1 MGFEMDQLSPP
12 TTDRPHRLT
21 GARAKLAAGLGLG
34 ERRKTKRANGRAC
47 VRWFFSDAELAAV
60 EAEERRRNSPQPVDP
75 SRTIRLGRERS
86 SHIVVARSL
95 GLGEEVRA
103 GKTRAFFISQAEAL
117 QIYETIRARRIE
129 AAKRSRAKYL
139 LNRREKCALEPPAET
154 HFAPVRDARERAIE
168 SFREELAAG
177 RERRDAWRYACGWT
191 GYEGPMPMVEVEPVD
206 RAALIAEAA
215 QRRDGD
221 HRESRRV
228 MAPAR
233 ARGAA

>member
-1 MGFEMDQLSPP
+1 MTAER
-12 TTDRPHRLT
+12 THRLT

-34 ERRKTKRANGRAC
+34 ERRETKRVNGRAC
-47 VRWFFSDAELAAV
+47 VRWFFSDEEIAAV

-75 SRTIRLGRERS
+75 SRSIRLGKERS

-117 QIYETIRARRIE
+117 QIHETIRVRRI
-129 AAKRSRAKYL
+129 AAAERSRVKYL
-139 LNRREKCALEPPAET
+139 LNQREKCALEPPAET
-154 HFAPVRDARERAIE
+154 RSAPVRDARERAIE
-168 SFREELAAG
+168 SFREELAHG
-177 RERRDAWRYACGWT
+177 RELRNAWRYACGWT
-191 GYEGPMPMVEVEPVD
+191 GYDGPMPIVEVEPID

-215 QRRDGD
+215 QRRNGD

-228 MAPAR
+228 MAPTGTVR
-233 ARGAA
+233 AA